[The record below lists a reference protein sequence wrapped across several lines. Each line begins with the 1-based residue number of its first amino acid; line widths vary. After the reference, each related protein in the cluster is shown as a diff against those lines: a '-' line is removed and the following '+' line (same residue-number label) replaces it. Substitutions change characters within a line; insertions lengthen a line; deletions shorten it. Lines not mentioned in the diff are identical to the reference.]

1 MSRIIAGSDA
11 PGVVPWQVSLRGEG
25 MYPDKP
31 GDHICGG
38 TILNPTTILT
48 ASHCYPEAES
58 QINQEIKEGLNNIWV
73 VAGAMKLSDTNVQAV
88 KTAKL
93 IKHPKYDPAKT
104 NNDVAIL
111 KLATPL
117 TFNDKVQPACLPAAD
132 FKPEAKGAK
141 AVVSGWGKVSGD
153 AKDVSP
159 VLRWTE
165 LPLMTNADCI
175 KKSHWSATDIF
186 DTMICAGYISGKT
199 PEKMTCQGDS
209 GGPLVVNN
217 GGTATVYGV
226 VSFGPGTCGFEGFTS
241 VFARVSVFLDF
252 IKANM

>member
-73 VAGAMKLSDTNVQAV
+73 VAGAMKLSDTNVQVRIEPANITGWFQSFALHSWQAV

-141 AVVSGWGKVSGD
+141 VS
-153 AKDVSP
+153 
-159 VLRWTE
+159 
-165 LPLMTNADCI
+165 
-175 KKSHWSATDIF
+175 
-186 DTMICAGYISGKT
+186 
-199 PEKMTCQGDS
+199 
-209 GGPLVVNN
+209 
-217 GGTATVYGV
+217 
-226 VSFGPGTCGFEGFTS
+226 
-241 VFARVSVFLDF
+241 
-252 IKANM
+252 